1 MSKSW
6 QRERRDE
13 MQMEGIFSRR
23 DFVRSGALVAATLAA
38 SKNIFAAAA
47 GRRADE
53 GSAIQ
58 LGVASYTLRN
68 FNRTQMSGFLK
79 PLTVLAL
86 NAKEAKDHLPM
97 QPQAE
102 PAALA
107 H

>member
-23 DFVRSGALVAATLAA
+23 DFVRSGALVAATFAA

-58 LGVASYTLRN
+58 LGVASYTFRN
-68 FNRTQMSGFLK
+68 FNRTQMIGFLK
-79 PLTVLAL
+79 QLNVLAL
-86 NAKEAKDHLPM
+86 NAKRSEERRVGK
-97 QPQAE
+97 E
-102 PAALA
+102 CRSGRTR
-107 H
+107 